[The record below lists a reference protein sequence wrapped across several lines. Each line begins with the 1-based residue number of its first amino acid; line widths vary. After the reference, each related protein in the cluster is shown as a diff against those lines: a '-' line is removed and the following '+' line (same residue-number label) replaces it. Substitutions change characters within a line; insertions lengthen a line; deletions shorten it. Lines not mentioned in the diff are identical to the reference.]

1 MIVGLEALV
10 PASSIEINMLEL
22 RNWLITM
29 AKRTDQSSWFLPYF
43 ILEMSKSIL
52 VSDEQARQLV

>member
-1 MIVGLEALV
+1 
-10 PASSIEINMLEL
+10 MLEL